1 MVLLVTPRVLVVTN
15 MYPTAE
21 RPHLGIFV
29 AEHVRALEALGV
41 DVDVFAVRTTSR
53 KSDYMAALRP
63 LRARLAAGDYDVI
76 HAQHSYCV
84 AQVRLLRRNVP
95 RRVPLVF
102 TCHEGE
108 TYAPRGEVVRERSL
122 KRITYSKR
130 LKRMAMQYADVVVT
144 VERNLP
150 AAVGYSG
157 AFTTIPPGVDAERFA
172 PQPRAGARRELGLP
186 FDDDVILFP
195 ADPRRF
201 FPKGFDVFERA
212 LELLPRDV
220 HVVTGGKIDPPLMPA
235 YMNAADVVVQT
246 SRFEASPMVV
256 KEAMACARPIVSSA
270 VGDAADVLGDVAGH
284 YVCDLDP
291 PVVAKAIASALEGP
305 RTTGGRDRLLE
316 LGLSLEGTAR
326 KYLEVYEGA
335 ARRDSGGRAAPYV

>member
-1 MVLLVTPRVLVVTN
+1 

-29 AEHVRALEALGV
+29 ADHVRALQGLGV

-53 KSDYMAALRP
+53 KSDYVAALRP
-63 LRARLAAGDYDVI
+63 LRARLAAADYDVV

-84 AQVRLLRRNVP
+84 AQVRLLRRSVP

-130 LKRMAMQYADVVVT
+130 LKRMAMGYADVLVT

-150 AAVGYSG
+150 ASVGYSG
-157 AFTTIPPGVDAERFA
+157 PFTTIPPGVDTDRFA
-172 PQPRAGARRELGLP
+172 PLPADAARRRIGLP
-186 FDDDVILFP
+186 LEKKTILFP

-201 FPKGFDVFERA
+201 FPKGFDVFEQA
-212 LELLPRDV
+212 LQLLPDDV
-220 HVVTGGKIDPPLMPA
+220 HVITGGNIDPSVMPV
-235 YMNAADVVVQT
+235 YVNAADVVVQT
-246 SRFEASPMVV
+246 SRFEASPMIL
-256 KEAMACARPIVSSA
+256 KEAMACAKPIVSSA
-270 VGDAADVLGDVAGH
+270 VGDAEDVLGAVPGH
-284 YVCDLDP
+284 FVCALNAP
-291 PVVAKAIASALEGP
+291 SVAKAIVAALEGP
-305 RTTGGRDRLLE
+305 PVTGGRERLLE
-316 LGLSLEGTAR
+316 LGLNLAGTAK
-326 KYLEVYEGA
+326 KYVDVYERA
-335 ARRDSGGRAAPYV
+335 ARKQRVAPGARG

>member
-1 MVLLVTPRVLVVTN
+1 MTPRVLVVTN

-29 AEHVRALEALGV
+29 ADHVRALQGLGV
-41 DVDVFAVRTTSR
+41 DVDVFPVRTTSR
-53 KSDYMAALRP
+53 KGDYVTALRP
-63 LRARLAAGDYDVI
+63 LRARLAAGDYDVL

-84 AQVRLLRRNVP
+84 AQVRLLRRSVP
-95 RRVPLVF
+95 RHVPLVF

-130 LKRMAMQYADVVVT
+130 LKRMAMQYADVLVT

-157 AFTTIPPGVDAERFA
+157 EFTTIAPGVDADRFA
-172 PQPRAGARRELGLP
+172 PQPVDAARRELGLP
-186 FDDDVILFP
+186 LDREVILFP

-201 FPKGFDVFERA
+201 FPKGFDVFEEA
-212 LELLPRDV
+212 LSLLPREV
-220 HVVTGGKIDPPLMPA
+220 RVVTGGKIDPPAMPV

-246 SRFEASPMVV
+246 SRFEASPMIL
-256 KEAMACARPIVSSA
+256 KEAMACAKPIVSSA
-270 VGDAADVLGDVAGH
+270 VGDAEDVLGAVPGH
-284 YVCDLDP
+284 YVCALNP
-291 PVVAKAIASALEGP
+291 PSVARAITSALEGP
-305 RTTGGRDRLLE
+305 RATGGRERLLE
-316 LGLSLEGTAR
+316 LGLSLAGTAK
-326 KYLEVYEGA
+326 KYVGIYEGA
-335 ARRDSGGRAAPYV
+335 VRQRHAAAGA